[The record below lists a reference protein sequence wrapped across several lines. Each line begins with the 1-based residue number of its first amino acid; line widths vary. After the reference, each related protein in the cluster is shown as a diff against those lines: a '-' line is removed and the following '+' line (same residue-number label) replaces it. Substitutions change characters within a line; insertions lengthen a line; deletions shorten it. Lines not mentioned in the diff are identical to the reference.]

1 MRDRL
6 LIPFVYLMT
15 FFLFQS
21 TSFAAPFDF
30 DISDNP
36 KEMKKGDVSDSNT
49 PGKSST
55 KGNFLLGPEDVLQI
69 AVWGNKELTTEMPV
83 RPDGYISFPLIGD
96 VKAKGLTPDQLKEKM
111 ADRLRDYITDA
122 SITVIV
128 KEINSIKISIWGQV
142 NAPDTYKVNRPI
154 SLLHLFSLGKGF
166 TEQADLHNSYL
177 LRNGKKLEL
186 NIHDLVNSGDFSQNI
201 WLQQDDLVYIAD
213 NFDKRINIMGEVQK
227 PQVITF
233 HEGMTVLDAIL
244 TAEGLTDVARPRST
258 QVYRKSSSGSK
269 AIQKIQVELDK
280 VIFDGDL
287 SKNLLLQP
295 GDIIH
300 VPRSFF

>member
-6 LIPFVYLMT
+6 LIPLVTLMT
-15 FFLFQS
+15 LFLIQS
-21 TSFAAPFDF
+21 ISFAAPFDF

-36 KEMKKGDVSDSNT
+36 KEMNNGGISDSGAPGKGSAKGD
-49 PGKSST
+49 
-55 KGNFLLGPEDVLQI
+55 FLLGPEDVLQI

-83 RPDGYISFPLIGD
+83 RPDGFISFPLIGD

-186 NIHDLVNSGDFSQNI
+186 NIHDLVNNGDFSQNI

-213 NFDKRINIMGEVQK
+213 NFDKRINIMGEVQR

-244 TAEGLTDVARPRST
+244 MAEGLTDVARPRST